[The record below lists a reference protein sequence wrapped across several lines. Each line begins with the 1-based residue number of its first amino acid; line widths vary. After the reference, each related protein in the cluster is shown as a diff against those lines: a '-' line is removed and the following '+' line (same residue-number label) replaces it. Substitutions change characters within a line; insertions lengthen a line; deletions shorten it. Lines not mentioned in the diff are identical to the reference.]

1 VPTRGNLQSRLM
13 QEHTAPEA
21 MFGPKSNYL
30 FAKNLD
36 ERARLERQ
44 FHLLQEDFFL
54 WFGEALRLASL
65 DADAPWSAL
74 DLGCGDGQFAR
85 ELARRYPRARV
96 TGMDVDKAAI
106 ATAVATSG
114 ALRNVE
120 FAVHDAREPLPAVSR
135 YDVVVMWMVLLYLP
149 DKAGGLAQVATAM
162 RPGGALLLCNVTDE
176 PVRFSHPVAT
186 ELANISIEIG
196 KRFGAVGLE
205 GRLAG
210 YLDTAGFTDV
220 TTAVLRY
227 QLGGGTASGQRW
239 WAHWLATVAATRRAV
254 VDVAGL
260 MGGAEF
266 DRKVAVLA
274 DAPTLREHGEWPFLV
289 TLARRSR

>member
-1 VPTRGNLQSRLM
+1 MPLPGDLQSGLM

-30 FAKNLD
+30 FARNLD

-44 FHLLQEDFFL
+44 FHLLDEDFFL
-54 WFGEALRLASL
+54 WFGEALRLAGL
-65 DADAPWSAL
+65 DADAQWSAL
-74 DLGCGDGQFAR
+74 DLGCGEGQFAR
-85 ELARRYPRARV
+85 ELARRHPRAQV
-96 TGMDVDKAAI
+96 TGMDVDEAAI
-106 ATAVATSG
+106 ATAVATRG
-114 ALRNVE
+114 AVGNVE
-120 FAVHDAREPLPAVSR
+120 FAIHDAREPLPAGSR

-149 DKAGGLAQVATAM
+149 DKAGGLARVAAAT

-186 ELANISIEIG
+186 ELADISIDIG

-210 YLDTAGFTDV
+210 YLDAAGFADV

-227 QLGGGTASGQRW
+227 PLGGGTASGQRW

-260 MGGAEF
+260 MGRAEF
-266 DRKVAVLA
+266 DRKVALLA
-274 DAPTLREHGEWPFLV
+274 EAPTLLEHGEWPFLV
-289 TLARRSR
+289 TLARRNH